1 MQQLFGKRT
10 TRLAARAL
18 LAAMAVPTVAAAQW
32 DLGHPTIAP
41 SLSSNVGDNVDR
53 TVAFAA
59 TSNVSMFSAG
69 IRIDPLTVSAFTL
82 RATLR
87 AAAPGTPYPTRGAI
101 LAQSTA
107 NFTDAGLGF
116 YDVALNFNL
125 LSGSFYDIAFDIS
138 AGGANGWGFGQYNL
152 EVYAFDAATAP
163 AFSVGPFRVI
173 DGGCFEAGPNASPC
187 SNYGNT
193 VMPHVRINGPA
204 TVVPEPSTYALLGS
218 GLVALGI
225 AARRRRRV

>member
-1 MQQLFGKRT
+1 M
-10 TRLAARAL
+10 
-18 LAAMAVPTVAAAQW
+18 AAMAVPTVAAAQW

-41 SLSSNVGDNVDR
+41 SLSSNIGDNVDR
-53 TVAFAA
+53 SVAFAA

-87 AAAPGTPYPTRGAI
+87 SAAPGSPFPTRGAI

-125 LSGSFYDIAFDIS
+125 LSGSFYDIAFDIT
-138 AGGANGWGFGQYNL
+138 AGGSSGWGFNQYNL
-152 EVYAFDAATAP
+152 ETYAFDAGASP
-163 AFSVGPFRVI
+163 AYSVGPFRVI
-173 DGGCFEAGPNASPC
+173 DGGCFAVGPSPSAC
-187 SNYGNT
+187 NDYQNT

>member
-1 MQQLFGKRT
+1 
-10 TRLAARAL
+10 
-18 LAAMAVPTVAAAQW
+18 
-32 DLGHPTIAP
+32 
-41 SLSSNVGDNVDR
+41 
-53 TVAFAA
+53 
-59 TSNVSMFSAG
+59 MFSAG
-69 IRIDPLTVSAFTL
+69 IRIGPLTVSAFTL

-125 LSGSFYDIAFDIS
+125 RSGSFHDIAFDIS
-138 AGGANGWGFGQYNL
+138 AGGANGWGFGQNNL
-152 EVYAFDAATAP
+152 EAYAFDAGT
-163 AFSVGPFRVI
+163 
-173 DGGCFEAGPNASPC
+173 
-187 SNYGNT
+187 
-193 VMPHVRINGPA
+193 A

-225 AARRRRRV
+225 AERRRRRV